1 MVSNFGLPMK
11 ASWNKEHPIELRCDA
26 GDCPRGMKSL
36 AEQPAYAPYDD
47 CVAIHAEMM
56 VLAYYLE
63 KDLTGW
69 RLYVTDKPC
78 DDCAANKIGRA
89 SCREGEEIA
98 VVADGLKRKENE
110 DMRRTE
116 RSNR

>member
-78 DDCAANKIGRA
+78 DDCAANIATGAPGLIVLLPGK
-89 SCREGEEIA
+89 EE
-98 VVADGLKRKENE
+98 
-110 DMRRTE
+110 
-116 RSNR
+116 